1 MTWGR
6 GLSGALGHGNE
17 SSWNL
22 PNPVKSLQGIKIS
35 SAAAGW
41 NHTAFVTG
49 LLGPILSRQC
59 TSSWIMVF
67 SWMPSWA
74 SSRSDDIL
82 VVESGGL
89 YTCGDGTFGQLGLGD
104 TETRFLPCLVEHL
117 TSLFVTMVACGMR
130 HTLALVQG
138 KECPQCN

>member
-49 LLGPILSRQC
+49 LLGPNSLKTMYIILNSGVQLDG
-59 TSSWIMVF
+59 IM
-67 SWMPSWA
+67 
-74 SSRSDDIL
+74 
-82 VVESGGL
+82 
-89 YTCGDGTFGQLGLGD
+89 
-104 TETRFLPCLVEHL
+104 
-117 TSLFVTMVACGMR
+117 SLLQV
-130 HTLALVQG
+130 
-138 KECPQCN
+138 

>member
-1 MTWGR
+1 MKKFGAGCGKGLFFSSLWFDAVGNGEAMTWGR

-59 TSSWIMVF
+59 TSS
-67 SWMPSWA
+67 
-74 SSRSDDIL
+74 
-82 VVESGGL
+82 
-89 YTCGDGTFGQLGLGD
+89 
-104 TETRFLPCLVEHL
+104 
-117 TSLFVTMVACGMR
+117 
-130 HTLALVQG
+130 
-138 KECPQCN
+138 